1 MTFSSFVLHC
11 VYKVNVNI
19 FVLYLQKEWLCL
31 NCQTQRALSGALGDS
46 GTMLHPTHAPAKP
59 ETQTIPTTN
68 VTEPKTVPIKVE
80 PTTAATKQPAPI
92 QTKTVEMPPSTKA
105 KVEPETDKIE
115 TAQFVSSK
123 QREPETIP
131 TSISVKLSPSA
142 AENPPCTSAL
152 EPLLPE
158 AEMRNTKIL
167 GMTNVKSKDEIV
179 VIDNATVIS
188 KLQEP
193 NPDLLKT
200 ESDTQTR
207 TSPVPRSEDKNVPIA
222 PSAAKVAVSEVDPEK
237 ERKPKPPVPESIVAE
252 VQASDQIRLKE
263 PTHSLQQV
271 QLPLKLQEQQLT
283 KEAEPIMAA
292 KSKDVVKTEE
302 KSNNIISTQK
312 SQRIS
317 TEDKLKVRIVFFFCF
332 CLLFNKRYEVRS
344 LEQMTRYK
352 NIYYPLLIFVLF
364 YLYPDKILKSFDT
377 VKLCTHYFF

>member
-1 MTFSSFVLHC
+1 MTSSSFVLHC

-46 GTMLHPTHAPAKP
+46 GIMLQPTRVPAKP

-68 VTEPKTVPIKVE
+68 ITEPKTAPIKVE
-80 PTTAATKQPAPI
+80 PTTSATKQPAPI

-105 KVEPETDKIE
+105 KVEPETDKRE

-123 QREPETIP
+123 QREPETIL
-131 TSISVKLSPSA
+131 TSISVKVSPSA
-142 AENPPCTSAL
+142 AENSPCTSAL

-158 AEMRNTKIL
+158 AEMQNTKIL

-193 NPDLLKT
+193 KPDLLKT

-207 TSPVPRSEDKNVPIA
+207 TSTVPRSGDENVPIS

-237 ERKPKPPVPESIVAE
+237 ERKPKPPAPESIVAE

-283 KEAEPIMAA
+283 KEAEPFMAA
-292 KSKDVVKTEE
+292 KSKDGVKTEE

-312 SQRIS
+312 SQQIS
-317 TEDKLKVRIVFFFCF
+317 TEDKLKVRIVFLLFCF
-332 CLLFNKRYEVRS
+332 VYCL
-344 LEQMTRYK
+344 TRDME
-352 NIYYPLLIFVLF
+352 LGL
-364 YLYPDKILKSFDT
+364 
-377 VKLCTHYFF
+377 